1 MPTRPNIN
9 SSAQHQAPRSLTESI
24 APPLSGKR
32 ATKRDLCREYRVSLR
47 TVDAWIHE
55 KKIPYLKISPR
66 VVRFDLA
73 EVAKALS
80 RFKVKEIS

>member
-1 MPTRPNIN
+1 V
-9 SSAQHQAPRSLTESI
+9 
-24 APPLSGKR
+24 PPLSGKLG
-32 ATKRDLCREYRVSLR
+32 TKRDLCREYRVSLR
-47 TVDAWIHE
+47 TVDGWIHA
-55 KKIPYLKISPR
+55 KKIPYLKISSR